1 MSGKSQ
7 QAKEPPVIAI
17 EESKAQLLKWAK
29 DATRSVAELS
39 DACGRFPEVDRAI
52 ASHPSAS
59 GELLAKLSHSKDKAT
74 RARVAANPATPPADL
89 VRLGQQFPKEFLENP
104 ALDLLMLENPA
115 LLENIPQALLVR
127 LLKSDRCPADFV
139 VWAARHAEEKVQL
152 AVAMNAAAPPQA
164 LDALSQSRHASARES
179 ASARMYLHP
188 NALLDPELAFVSAV
202 KRRLE
207 SVCPTDAIQAWRK
220 GDIGLPQYTSL
231 AVGARLAVAGVNLQ
245 ALAFTAHLPISVQR
259 LLAVDSDRRVRQ
271 ALAGSPFTAPN
282 FLRRLSREQHRWL
295 PFEGACVRAAVGANP
310 KASEEMLTALAQ
322 DEDSMV
328 RGAVASNLHTPPELL
343 KALSADQEQSV
354 RPSAYGT
361 LWRQMISPSIPPL
374 TLETWSRDPEASVRR
389 SAASNPVTSPVVLQ
403 TLSADPEKSV
413 RVAVAGNSG
422 TPPLVRDLLLGALAE
437 DTESW
442 VWRSVI
448 RNPFTPPLVRE
459 RLLEVLSKEPESWV
473 RAEVAENPGT
483 SPQVLRLLS
492 KDCDCDVRMKVAGN
506 PNTPPDVL
514 ELLSR
519 DTEQVQCRVAANPRT
534 PERIAETLLREY
546 GYQVSND
553 PCASALA
560 LRILSAHR
568 DGNVRG
574 YVASNPST
582 PADVLYV
589 LSKDRCAS
597 VRIAVAA
604 HTSTPVHVL
613 EDWSKRSLSVQLRA
627 AVAGNPST
635 PPDVLT
641 SLASD
646 CPHEVVWASMLKNPA
661 IEPEFAGRL
670 AGLLFDEV
678 NPQAS
683 PNYRRLLAKATAEV
697 RTACEI
703 GNLLHRCGKDP
714 NKSVLARRPLAA
726 LMALCD
732 SDSFIEPSRIAKV
745 AASTD
750 WLIRAAVA
758 RNPATPPNLLK
769 KLSGDAHPL
778 VSALAIRAHQPMAD
792 GHDAGQTLA
801 RTDAASPSRQR
812 SPL

>member
-1 MSGKSQ
+1 MSGTSQ
-7 QAKEPPVIAI
+7 HAMEPPFHSAAVGK
-17 EESKAQLLKWAK
+17 SRLLKWAK
-29 DATRSVAELS
+29 DVTRSVAELS

-59 GELLAKLSHSKDKAT
+59 GELLTTLSHSKDKAT

-127 LLKSDRCPADFV
+127 LLKSNRCPTDLL

-152 AVAMNAAAPPQA
+152 AVAMNAATPPQA
-164 LDALSQSRHASARES
+164 LEALSQSGHVSARES

-202 KRRLE
+202 KRRLA
-207 SVCPTDAIQAWRK
+207 SVCPTDAIEAWRN

-245 ALAFTAHLPISVQR
+245 ALASAVRLPISVQR
-259 LLAVDSDRRVRQ
+259 LLAVDSDRSVRQ

-282 FLRRLSREQHRWL
+282 LLRSLSREQHRWL
-295 PFEGACVRAAVGANP
+295 PFEGACVRAAVAANP
-310 KASEEMLTALAQ
+310 KAPEEVLTALAQ
-322 DEDSMV
+322 DEDSLV
-328 RGAVASNLHTPPELL
+328 KLAVARNLQTPPETL
-343 KALSADQEQSV
+343 KALSADQEHSV
-354 RPSAYGT
+354 RSSAHGT
-361 LWRQMISPSIPPL
+361 LWRQMTSPAIPPL
-374 TLETWSRDPEASVRR
+374 TLETWSRDPEASIRR
-389 SAASNPVTSPVVLQ
+389 AAASNPGTSPLVLE
-403 TLSADPEKSV
+403 TMSADPDRSV

-422 TPPLVRDLLLGALAE
+422 TPHLVRDLLLAALAE

-459 RLLEVLSKEPESWV
+459 RLLEALSKEPESWD
-473 RAEVAENPGT
+473 REEVAENPGT

-492 KDCDCDVRMKVAGN
+492 KDRDRNVRMRVAGN

-514 ELLSR
+514 DSLSR
-519 DTEQVQCRVAANPRT
+519 DTDPEVQCRVAANPRT
-534 PERIAETLLREY
+534 PERLAETLLTEHPY
-546 GYQVSND
+546 AVSKD

-560 LRILSAHR
+560 LGILSEHL
-568 DGNVRG
+568 DGSVRG

-582 PADVLYV
+582 PANALYA
-589 LSKDRCAS
+589 LSKDRYES

-604 HTSTPVHVL
+604 HTSTPVRVL
-613 EDWSKRSLSVQLRA
+613 KEWSKRSSSMQLRA

-635 PPDVLT
+635 PPEVLT

-683 PNYRRLLAKATAEV
+683 PNYRRRLAKATAEV

-703 GNLLHRCGKDP
+703 GNVLHRGGKDP

-732 SDSFIEPSRIAKV
+732 SDSFIEPSRVAKV

-750 WLIRAAVA
+750 WLVRAAVA
-758 RNPATPPNLLK
+758 RNRSTPPNLLK

-778 VSALAIRAHQPMAD
+778 VSALAVRAQQPVAD
-792 GHDAGQTLA
+792 GHGAGQTLA
-801 RTDAASPSRQR
+801 G
-812 SPL
+812 

>member
-1 MSGKSQ
+1 
-7 QAKEPPVIAI
+7 
-17 EESKAQLLKWAK
+17 
-29 DATRSVAELS
+29 
-39 DACGRFPEVDRAI
+39 
-52 ASHPSAS
+52 
-59 GELLAKLSHSKDKAT
+59 LLAKLSHSKDKAT
-74 RARVAANPATPPADL
+74 RARVAANPATPSADL

-115 LLENIPQALLVR
+115 LLEDIPQAMLVR
-127 LLKSDRCPADFV
+127 LLKSDRFPTDFL

-152 AVAMNAAAPPQA
+152 AVAMNAATPPEA
-164 LDALSQSRHASARES
+164 LEALSQSGHASARES

-188 NALLDPELAFVSAV
+188 NALLDPELAFVIAV
-202 KRRLE
+202 KRRLA

-245 ALAFTAHLPISVQR
+245 ALASAVHLPISVQR
-259 LLAVDSDRRVRQ
+259 LLAVDSDRSVRE
-271 ALAGSPFTAPN
+271 ALAGSPFTDPDL
-282 FLRRLSREQHRWL
+282 LRTLARERHRWL
-295 PFEGACVRAAVGANP
+295 LFEACVRAAVAANP
-310 KASEEMLTALAQ
+310 KAPEEVLTALAK
-322 DEDSMV
+322 DEDSLV
-328 RGAVASNLHTPPELL
+328 KLAVARNPQTPPETL
-343 KALSADQEQSV
+343 KALSADQEHWV
-354 RPSAYGT
+354 RSSAHGT
-361 LWRQMISPSIPPL
+361 LWRQMTSPAIPPL
-374 TLETWSRDPEASVRR
+374 TLDTWSRDPEASIRR
-389 SAASNPVTSPVVLQ
+389 AAASNPGTSPLVLE
-403 TLSADPEKSV
+403 TLSADPDRSV

-422 TPPLVRDLLLGALAE
+422 TPPLVRDLLLAALAE

-459 RLLEVLSKEPESWV
+459 RLLEALSKEPESWD
-473 RAEVAENPGT
+473 RDEVAESPGT

-492 KDCDCDVRMKVAGN
+492 EASDSHIRRRVAGN

-514 ELLSR
+514 ESLSR
-519 DTEQVQCRVAANPRT
+519 DTDREVQCRVAANPRT
-534 PERIAETLLREY
+534 PERLAETLVREHPY
-546 GYQVSND
+546 AVSKD

-560 LRILSAHR
+560 IGILSEHL

-582 PADVLYV
+582 PADVLYA
-589 LSKDRCAS
+589 LSKDRYES
-597 VRIAVAA
+597 VRISVAA

-613 EDWSKRSLSVQLRA
+613 KEWSKRSLSMQLRA

-635 PPDVLT
+635 PPEVLT

-646 CPHEVVWASMLKNPA
+646 FPHEVVWASMLTNPA

-683 PNYRRLLAKATAEV
+683 PNYLRLLAKATAEV

-703 GNLLHRCGKDP
+703 GNVLHRGGKDP
-714 NKSVLARRPLAA
+714 DKSVLARRPLAA

-745 AASTD
+745 AVSTD
-750 WLIRAAVA
+750 WLVRAAVA
-758 RNPATPPNLLK
+758 RNRSTPPNLLK
-769 KLSGDAHPL
+769 KLGGDAHPL
-778 VSALAIRAHQPMAD
+778 VRALAVRVQLPVAD
-792 GHDAGQTLA
+792 GHGAGQTLA
-801 RTDAASPSRQR
+801 G
-812 SPL
+812 